1 LRVQDSFLRLPDA
14 ALHFRDEGVGSTL
27 AFVHGWALS
36 LESWDFQARRFAR
49 EHRVVRS
56 DRRGFGASPGPAD
69 LAADV
74 CDRIA
79 LLDHIGIES
88 AVVIGSSQGARVAV
102 AAALQARSRVDA
114 LVLDGAPPD
123 PQLVAG
129 DWLADLPRERYRR
142 TLAERGIEALRREIA
157 GSELFVSHASDRR
170 ARDEV
175 ALMLDRYSGR
185 DLVEPGTRIVGTTP
199 DRVAALPM
207 PVLVLNG
214 EHDPR
219 RGFGDALCA
228 AIHGARRAIVP
239 ASGHLPSLDNPEC
252 YNAALEQ
259 FLENAETTRPS
270 RSALS

>member
-1 LRVQDSFLRLPDA
+1 VHVQDSFLRLPDA
-14 ALHFRDEGVGSTL
+14 ALHFRDEGAGPAL

-36 LESWDFQARRFAR
+36 LESWDLQARRFAR
-49 EHRVVRS
+49 EHRIVRS

-74 CDRIA
+74 RDLIA
-79 LLDHIGIES
+79 LLDHLGIES
-88 AVVIGSSQGARVAV
+88 AVVIGSSQGARVAIAV
-102 AAALQARSRVDA
+102 ALQARSRVDA

-123 PQLVAG
+123 PQFVAG
-129 DWLADLPRERYRR
+129 DWGADLPRDRYRH
-142 TLAERGIEALRREIA
+142 TLVERGIDALRREIA
-157 GSELFVSHASDRR
+157 GSALFASHASDRR
-170 ARDEV
+170 VRDHVV
-175 ALMLDRYSGR
+175 AMLDRYSGH
-185 DLVEPGTRIVGTTP
+185 DLVEPGARIVGTTP

-228 AIHGARRAIVP
+228 AIRGARRAIIP

-252 YNAALEQ
+252 YNAVLEQ

-270 RSALS
+270 RSAMP